1 MASVA
6 NESDFGTNVSDKE
19 ERKKNRRKRIEK
31 RNANESTK
39 TDGAATDTA
48 AGSLKSGA
56 ERVSE
61 SMYHLDRVKQKGI
74 QGVTD
79 VRVRADETES
89 KRRVE
94 DEALRHERLGKLQHE
109 ALSSGK
115 KYIIRSHMIVMF

>member
-6 NESDFGTNVSDKE
+6 SDAEFGANVTDKE

-31 RNANESTK
+31 RNASDSAKNEGGPVDASAGAIK
-39 TDGAATDTA
+39 T
-48 AGSLKSGA
+48 GA

-61 SMYHLDRVKQKGI
+61 SLYHLDRVKHKGI
-74 QGVTD
+74 QDVTS
-79 VRVRADETES
+79 VRVRADETEA

-109 ALSSGK
+109 ALSSGM
-115 KYIIRSHMIVMF
+115 YCFV